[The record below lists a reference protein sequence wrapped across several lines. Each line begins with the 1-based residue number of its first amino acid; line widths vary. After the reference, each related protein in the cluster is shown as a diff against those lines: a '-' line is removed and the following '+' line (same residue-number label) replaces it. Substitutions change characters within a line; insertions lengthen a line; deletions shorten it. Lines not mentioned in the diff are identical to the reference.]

1 MALESF
7 PRPLSYDD
15 YAAIDDGQ
23 RYQVIE
29 GVLFLMTSPSR
40 RHQRVLLR
48 LAQQLANFL
57 DAHPIGE
64 VYMAPFDVVLRA
76 EAPAN
81 VFQPDLLVILQD
93 QASILTRANVQGAP
107 ALVVEV
113 LSPSTAVL
121 DMTKKLQLYARHG
134 VREVWIVP
142 QDDDR
147 VDTFTLGEDGQ
158 YGLPRS
164 HATAQALETP
174 LLPGFHLPVSRI
186 FAPGALEA

>member
-93 QASILTRANVQGAP
+93 QASILTRANVQGADVTHAGNRGSDHEKKAP
-107 ALVVEV
+107 RVRGLV
-113 LSPSTAVL
+113 LT
-121 DMTKKLQLYARHG
+121 
-134 VREVWIVP
+134 W
-142 QDDDR
+142 
-147 VDTFTLGEDGQ
+147 F
-158 YGLPRS
+158 
-164 HATAQALETP
+164 
-174 LLPGFHLPVSRI
+174 
-186 FAPGALEA
+186 